1 MRILIIEDE
10 VKVTRALAEGLKAEQ
25 YDVVVSHKGED
36 GFALL
41 CAYDFDILLLDLMLP
56 GLDGLSILREL
67 RQRGMRLPVLILT
80 AKDAVED
87 RVRGLEAGADDYLVK
102 PFAFSELS
110 ARIKALARR
119 GRGEPAQRLR
129 CADLDLD
136 CASRRTCRGGIE
148 IPLTTKEYELLE
160 YLARRQGSVVSR
172 DMLAREVW
180 KVERRATPL
189 DNVIDVHVARLRRKI
204 DESFEPKLLK
214 TVRGVGFVLE
224 AKG

>member
-41 CAYDFDILLLDLMLP
+41 CAYDFDLLLLDLMLP
-56 GLDGLSILREL
+56 GMDGLSVLREI
-67 RQRGMRLPVLILT
+67 RKRGMGLPVLVLT

-102 PFAFSELS
+102 PFALSELS

-119 GRGEPAQRLR
+119 GRPEAATRLR

-136 CASRRTCRGGIE
+136 CVTRSVGRGGTE
-148 IPLTTKEYELLE
+148 LDLTTKEYELLE

-172 DMLAREVW
+172 ETLAREIW
-180 KVERRATPL
+180 KVERRATPI

-204 DESFEPKLLK
+204 DEPFERKLLK

-224 AKG
+224 G